1 MREIKF
7 RGYSNEYKRW
17 FYGSLLVDEAQKSY
31 YIVDNMTGIAVEII
45 KETIGQ
51 YTGLKDKNGKEIYEG
66 DIVAINFTRATK
78 RGKALIK
85 YADKYAGF
93 VLTQTK
99 DTSHEYESLGDYQ
112 MENVEVIGNI
122 YDNKELLNN

>member
-66 DIVAINFTRATK
+66 DIVKLKAKNNCCDML
-78 RGKALIK
+78 GKIIYDEYDLAFELIDEEGNQECLW
-85 YADKYAGF
+85 YTEQE
-93 VLTQTK
+93 L
-99 DTSHEYESLGDYQ
+99 EI
-112 MENVEVIGNI
+112 IGNI
-122 YDNKELLNN
+122 HDNQELLEEE